1 ELSATP
7 SPESNV
13 LVNIPGKDLN
23 NEEMIK
29 LDLHII
35 NKSTNHWHDVLRAA
49 YNKRIELEESAHNYE
64 GQSGRY
70 IRPICL
76 VQVERTGKDQRDSKY
91 IHSEDARDFLI
102 KNLNLKPEEVAVKTS
117 EKDELRYT
125 ENGGHYASDADWL
138 LSKDCP
144 IKFIITKQALQEG
157 WDCPFAYILVILT
170 NPGSKNA
177 LTQLVGRILRQPF
190 AKKTNIKLL
199 DESYVY
205 CYNQSAQNLLSD
217 IRKGFGQEGLGD
229 LTGRIS
235 LDKDAST
242 QRTEYKEINIR
253 DKYKELANSFVLP
266 VFIIK
271 DGLEWRPV
279 HYERDILSLVKW
291 DSLNLKPL
299 FETKLS
305 DTELKD
311 TEEIIGISEQ
321 KDEIVRQK
329 DIVTYKNGSIQLDAV
344 FLTKQISDIVNNPWI
359 GYKIAKNVLE
369 GFRKNNSDEMV
380 KNNFLFIIEEL
391 KKYLQ
396 KHLEISAKS
405 IYFNL
410 LNDEIMKFMV
420 IGNLNHLPKKQLVRL
435 DEEKLNRKN
444 GEALENS
451 LFDFVPRNSLNEDEI
466 KVAWYLD
473 SQEKI
478 LFWYRNI
485 ARHDYFIQG
494 WKKGKIYPDFLIGSS
509 ENKSSSR
516 LDSVL
521 VLETKGIHLKNEDTD
536 YKKSIFELC
545 NTKAKE
551 MKFSELEYKFDQYSI
566 RYELLFEDEWEKRLN
581 DILE

>member
-1 ELSATP
+1 
-7 SPESNV
+7 
-13 LVNIPGKDLN
+13 
-23 NEEMIK
+23 
-29 LDLHII
+29 
-35 NKSTNHWHDVLRAA
+35 
-49 YNKRIELEESAHNYE
+49 
-64 GQSGRY
+64 
-70 IRPICL
+70 
-76 VQVERTGKDQRDSKY
+76 
-91 IHSEDARDFLI
+91 
-102 KNLNLKPEEVAVKTS
+102 
-117 EKDELRYT
+117 
-125 ENGGHYASDADWL
+125 
-138 LSKDCP
+138 
-144 IKFIITKQALQEG
+144 
-157 WDCPFAYILVILT
+157 
-170 NPGSKNA
+170 
-177 LTQLVGRILRQPF
+177 
-190 AKKTNIKLL
+190 
-199 DESYVY
+199 
-205 CYNQSAQNLLSD
+205 
-217 IRKGFGQEGLGD
+217 
-229 LTGRIS
+229 
-235 LDKDAST
+235 
-242 QRTEYKEINIR
+242 
-253 DKYKELANSFVLP
+253 
-266 VFIIK
+266 
-271 DGLEWRPV
+271 
-279 HYERDILSLVKW
+279 
-291 DSLNLKPL
+291 
-299 FETKLS
+299 LS